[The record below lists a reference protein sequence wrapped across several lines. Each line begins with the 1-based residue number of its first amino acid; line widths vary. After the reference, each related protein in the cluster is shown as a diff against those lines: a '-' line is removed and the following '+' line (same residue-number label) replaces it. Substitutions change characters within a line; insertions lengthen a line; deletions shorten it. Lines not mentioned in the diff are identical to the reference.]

1 MAITDTQVDTTN
13 YAEAMKIRYG
23 KAIVETINRKVVL
36 YDMLEKTKEHWTGK
50 QHQVP
55 VYLRS
60 ANAVGAR
67 NEGGTLPDAA
77 ADVYKESIVTNKNNY
92 VVVKTTNIAEAL
104 TSQGGA
110 WAAVKSASIKHAA
123 MDLASSMN
131 RQLNGNGFG
140 ILCESKSAGL
150 TVTIHTY
157 GDGAVVNDSG
167 KAPDTTRFLKVGL
180 RLAWGSYD
188 AGAKA
193 GQDFLAT
200 PPVAGGH
207 GYVSAVNSTTQFTV
221 VKSAGDDPEVGD
233 VFVIGNGAGAGTQG
247 KHSFNKEM
255 MGLDFLVGDSGTL
268 QLINPAADPE
278 WKSIVLSNPAGAGT
292 ERQLTEDVMQ
302 QAIDRV
308 SDESADEADTL
319 LCHTTTRR
327 AYLNL
332 LKSKGLE
339 RFAPTVMRGGHKS
352 LTYNGGTGDTQ
363 IFADKDAVHRT
374 MFVLSRAD
382 LRMFEVSP
390 FKWDST
396 GGDTWKWVAD
406 QDAATAFGRTYSNL
420 GVLARNAQARIDD
433 IAVTGIAV

>member
-1 MAITDTQVDTTN
+1 MAVTDTQVDTSN

-23 KAIVETINRKVVL
+23 RAIVETINRKVIL

-77 ADVYKESIVTNKNNY
+77 ADVYQESIITNKNNY

-110 WAAVKSASIKHAA
+110 WAAVKSATIKHAA

-131 RQLNGNGFG
+131 RQLNTGGFG
-140 ILCESKSAGL
+140 ILCEVQSMFGL
-150 TVTIHTY
+150 LVTIHTY
-157 GDGAVVNDSG
+157 GDGALTNKTL

-180 RLAWGSYD
+180 RVTWGRYD
-188 AGAKA
+188 GVA
-193 GQDFLAT
+193 DFAAANPT
-200 PPVAGGH
+200 GTGH
-207 GYVSAVNSTTQFTV
+207 GYVSAVVSPTSFSV
-221 VKSAGDDPEVGD
+221 VKDVATGGADPIATD
-233 VFVIGNGAGAGTQG
+233 VFVIGNGLGQTLQ
-247 KHSFNKEM
+247 SFNKEM
-255 MGLDFLVGDSGTL
+255 MGIDGVVGSGETDFQSIDATTY
-268 QLINPAADPE
+268 PE
-278 WKSIVLSNPAGAGT
+278 WDSIVLSNPAGAGT
-292 ERQLTEDVMQ
+292 ERQLTEDVLQ

-308 SDESADEADTL
+308 NDESADEADML
-319 LCHTTTRR
+319 FCHTTTRR

-339 RFAPTVMRGGHKS
+339 RFAPTVMRGGHKA

-396 GGDTWKWVAD
+396 GGDTWKWVANE
-406 QDAATAFGRTYSNL
+406 DAATAFGRTYSNL

>member
-23 KAIVETINRKVVL
+23 RAIVETINRKVFL
-36 YDMLEKTKEHWTGK
+36 YEMLEKTKEHWTGK

-77 ADVYKESIVTNKNNY
+77 ADVYKESIITNKNNY

-123 MDLASSMN
+123 LDLADSMN
-131 RQLNGNGFG
+131 RQLNGGGFG
-140 ILCESKSAGL
+140 ILAECVNAVGL
-150 TVTIHTY
+150 VVDVPTY
-157 GDGAVVNDSG
+157 GDSG

-180 RLAWGSYD
+180 RVAWGTFVD
-188 AGAKA
+188 GDTEF
-193 GQDFLAT
+193 GNAT
-200 PPVAGGH
+200 PVAAGH
-207 GYVSAVNSTTQFTV
+207 GHVSVINSITQFTV
-221 VKSAGDDPEVGD
+221 VKAAGDDPGAND
-233 VFVIGNGAGAGTQG
+233 IFVIGNGLAQAAQ
-247 KHSFNKEM
+247 SFNKEM
-255 MGLDFLVGDSGTL
+255 MGIDFLVGATGEL
-268 QLINPAADPE
+268 QSINPSADPE
-278 WKSIVLSNPAGAGT
+278 WASIVLSNPAGAGT

-308 SDESADEADTL
+308 ADESADEADTL

-339 RFAPTVMRGGHKS
+339 RFAPTVMRGGHKA

-396 GGDTWKWVAD
+396 GGDTWKWVATE
-406 QDAATAFGRTYSNL
+406 DAATAFGRTYSNL

>member
-1 MAITDTQVDTTN
+1 MAITDTQVDTAN

-23 KAIVETINRKVVL
+23 RAIVETINRKVFV
-36 YDMLEKTKEHWTGK
+36 YEMLEKTKEHWTGK
-50 QHQVP
+50 KHQVP

-67 NEGGTLPDAA
+67 LEGGTLPNAA
-77 ADVYKESIVTNKNNY
+77 ADVYRESIIRNKNNY

-123 MDLASSMN
+123 LDLADSMN
-131 RQLNGNGFG
+131 RQLNGGGFG
-140 ILCESKSAGL
+140 ILAETESVDGL
-150 TVTIHTY
+150 VQTIHTH
-157 GDGAVVNDSG
+157 GDGTPTNDSG

-180 RLAWGSYD
+180 RVAWGTFVDGD
-188 AGAKA
+188 AQFG
-193 GQDFLAT
+193 AT
-200 PPVAGGH
+200 PPVAAGH
-207 GYVSAVNSTTQFTV
+207 GHVSSINSTTSFTV
-221 VKSAGDDPEVGD
+221 VKAAGADPITNS
-233 VFVIGNGAGAGTQG
+233 VFVIGNGLTEGLQ
-247 KHSFNKEM
+247 SFNKEM
-255 MGLDFLVGDSGTL
+255 MGLDFLVNDSGAL
-268 QLINPAADPE
+268 QEIDPSADPE

-308 SDESADEADTL
+308 DDESADEADTL

-339 RFAPTVMRGGHKS
+339 RFAPTVMRGGHKA

-390 FKWDST
+390 FKWDAT
-396 GGDTWKWVAD
+396 GGDTWKWVAAE
-406 QDAATAFGRTYSNL
+406 DAATAFGRTYSNL

-433 IAVTGIAV
+433 IAVTGIAR

>member
-104 TSQGGA
+104 TTQGGA

-140 ILCESKSAGL
+140 ILCESQSAGL
-150 TVTIHTY
+150 TVTVHTY
-157 GDGAVVNDSG
+157 GDGALTNDTG

-180 RLAWGSYD
+180 RVAWGLYSG
-188 AGAKA
+188 GAEFA
-193 GQDFLAT
+193 AAT
-200 PPVAGGH
+200 PVAAGH
-207 GYVSAVNSTTQFTV
+207 GYVTAIASTTQFTV
-221 VKSAGDDPEVGD
+221 YKTAGDDPGVGD
-233 VFVIGNGAGAGTQG
+233 VFVIGNGLTQSLQ
-247 KHSFNKEM
+247 SFNKEM
-255 MGLDFLVGDSGTL
+255 MGLDYLVSDSGEL
-268 QLINPAADPE
+268 QSINPGTDPE

-352 LTYNGGTGDTQ
+352 LTYNGGPGATQ
-363 IFADKDAVHRT
+363 IFAAKAAVHRT
-374 MFVLSRAD
+374 RVVLSRAD